1 MGSVGS
7 NPPRT
12 NGSMSDALLDV
23 DGLAAKLGV
32 TVRFVRRLV
41 EERRVP
47 YLKIGRL
54 VRFDPI
60 EVEHWVS
67 ASRVASHDGSAR
79 VGRRRRR

>member
-1 MGSVGS
+1 MGPVGS
-7 NPPRT
+7 NPNT
-12 NGSMSDALLDV
+12 KVSMPDALLDV
-23 DGLAAKLGV
+23 DGLAAMLGV

-67 ASRVASHDGSAR
+67 ASRVASHNGSES
-79 VGRRRRR
+79 VGRRRSH